1 MSKQHTKFVEALT
14 FDDVLMTPQLST
26 LKSRRD
32 VDTSSKLTNK
42 IALNRPIVASNMDTV
57 CESEM
62 AIKMAQL
69 GGIGFIHR
77 YLSIEEQ
84 AKEVKTVKEYNDV
97 TIQNPYT
104 VIEGTDS
111 IDAMN
116 IMVDNNV
123 SSLLVVSKEGDDL
136 QLENIFKGI
145 LSLKSLTFE
154 NLEDNIVDDFMIS
167 AEKSIYGYYGISNEV
182 AMAIMKEHKIG
193 KLPLLNSE
201 GVVKGLITRKDL
213 FKEQDYPLAT
223 RDSEGKLRVG
233 AAVGVHGDYM
243 ERVKSLLSVG
253 VDVIVVDIAHGH
265 SSQCIDAIKNIK
277 ANFDVEVIAGNV
289 ATAQGALDLQKAG
302 ADAIKVG
309 VGPGSICTTRIVT
322 GHGVPQLTAIL
333 ESCTHITIPVI
344 ADGGIRKSGD
354 IVKALASGASTVM
367 LGSLLA
373 GTDES
378 PGGFIHRN
386 GTRYKMIRG
395 MASFGAALGR
405 NKRAGDKVSS
415 ASPEGVE
422 GFIPY
427 RGSVDEVLSQLLGGV
442 RSGFSY
448 SGAHNII
455 ELWDNAQFV
464 KISSAGLI
472 ESNHHD
478 IKAV

>member
-26 LKSRRD
+26 LKSRSD
-32 VDTSSKLTNK
+32 VDTSSKLTNN
-42 IALNRPIVASNMDTV
+42 ITLNIPIVASNMDTV

-77 YLSIEEQ
+77 YLSIDEQ
-84 AKEVKTVKEYNDV
+84 CNEVKKVKNYSDV
-97 TIQNPYT
+97 TINDPYT
-104 VIEGTDS
+104 ITEGT
-111 IDAMN
+111 N
-116 IMVDNNV
+116 IIKAINLMVEKNV
-123 SSLLVVSKEGDDL
+123 SSLLVVSNEISN
-136 QLENIFKGI
+136 EFKGI
-145 LSLKSLTFE
+145 LQLTSLTFE
-154 NLEDNIVDDFMIS
+154 NDGNKIVDDFMILV
-167 AEKSIYGYYGISNEV
+167 EESIYGHVGISNEE
-182 AMAIMKEHKIG
+182 AMEIMKINKIG
-193 KLPLLNSE
+193 KLPLLDNNMS
-201 GVVKGLITRKDL
+201 VSGLITRKDL

-223 RDSEGKLRVG
+223 RDSQGNLMVG

-243 ERVKSLLSVG
+243 DRVESLLSVG

-277 ANFDVEVIAGNV
+277 ANFDVDVIAGNV
-289 ATAQGALDLQKAG
+289 ATAQGALDLQNAG

-333 ESCTHITIPVI
+333 ESCTYITIPVI

-427 RGSVDEVLSQLLGGV
+427 RGSVEEVLSQLMGGV

>member
-14 FDDVLMTPQLST
+14 FDDVLMIPQLST
-26 LKSRRD
+26 LKSRSD
-32 VDTSSKLTNK
+32 VDTSSKLTNS
-42 IALNRPIVASNMDTV
+42 INLNIPIVASNMDTV

-77 YLSIEEQ
+77 YLSIDEQ
-84 AKEVKTVKEYNDV
+84 CDEVKKVKNYSDV
-97 TIQNPYT
+97 TINDPYT
-104 VIEGTDS
+104 ITEGT
-111 IDAMN
+111 N
-116 IMVDNNV
+116 ITMAINLMVEKNV
-123 SSLLVVSKEGDDL
+123 SSLLVVSNDGSSK
-136 QLENIFKGI
+136 FKGI
-145 LSLKSLTFE
+145 LQLTSLTFE
-154 NLEDNIVDDFMIS
+154 NDGNKIVDDFMIS
-167 AEKSIYGYYGISNEV
+167 VDDSIYGHVGISNEE
-182 AMAIMKEHKIG
+182 AMEIMKVNKIG
-193 KLPLLNSE
+193 KLPLLDNNML
-201 GVVKGLITRKDL
+201 VLGLITRKDL

-223 RDSEGKLRVG
+223 RDGQGNLRVG

-243 ERVKSLLSVG
+243 ERVESLLNVG

-277 ANFDVEVIAGNV
+277 ANFDVELIAGNV
-289 ATAQGALDLQKAG
+289 ATSQGALDLQNAG

-333 ESCTHITIPVI
+333 ESCTDITIPVI

-354 IVKALASGASTVM
+354 IVKAIAAGASTVM

-427 RGSVDEVLSQLLGGV
+427 RGSVDEVLSQLMGGV

-448 SGAHNII
+448 SGANNIL
-455 ELWDNAQFV
+455 ELWSNAQFV
-464 KISSAGLI
+464 KISGAGLI